1 VTLKR
6 APLAIAL
13 ASAALLI
20 GALLFQYV
28 GGLAPCPLCVWQ
40 RWPHGA
46 VILLSLAALAWPR
59 AAGLLLFAAGAAAA
73 ASAGIGVYHLGV
85 EQGWFP
91 ATAACGA
98 TGTAANLAELRQQIL
113 TAPTARCTDVPWA
126 LFGISLAGYNALFSS
141 LLAAASWRLAA
152 AAKAGDNRPS

>member
-1 VTLKR
+1 MPMKV
-6 APLAIAL
+6 APLAVAL

-46 VILLSLAALAWPR
+46 VILLGVAAFAWPKATR
-59 AAGLLLFAAGAAAA
+59 LLLFAAGAAAA
-73 ASAGIGVYHLGV
+73 ASAGIGVYHVGV
-85 EQGWFP
+85 EQGWFQ
-91 ATAACGA
+91 ATASCGA
-98 TGTAANLAELRQQIL
+98 TGTATNLAELRQQIL

-126 LFGISLAGYNALFSS
+126 LFGISLAGYNALFSAA
-141 LLAAASWRLAA
+141 LAAASWRLAA
-152 AAKAGDNRPS
+152 GERPGDNRS